1 MLGEGER
8 IQRLNLVF
16 LITAVVIV
24 KMAVSL

>member
-8 IQRLNLVF
+8 MQRLNLVF